1 MVLLLAI
8 INIIHNILGQPYPP
22 TNLTIEVDGLNLV
35 VLWSEPVS
43 LHGEQLSY
51 VIIIR
56 LKQERTQVVVNNTRY
71 YVVNEISSM
80 RDCAE
85 VEFTVFTRSSPFEIL
100 SATGAGGKKHS
111 HKYGVIT
118 NILYSKIYFLEIND

>member
-1 MVLLLAI
+1 M
-8 INIIHNILGQPYPP
+8 
-22 TNLTIEVDGLNLV
+22 
-35 VLWSEPVS
+35 S

-56 LKQERTQVVVNNTRY
+56 LKQERTQVIVNNTRY

-100 SATGAGGKKHS
+100 SATGTGGKKHIPTS
-111 HKYGVIT
+111 IV
-118 NILYSKIYFLEIND
+118 